1 MKLEKDMIVNR
12 PDGLHARP
20 AGNLVKQLKTYQSSI
35 TFIYKGTHIDGK
47 SIIQLMK
54 LSLKQ
59 GERLKVVID
68 GHDAQQAA
76 AAIERFLDSA
86 E

>member
-1 MKLEKDMIVNR
+1 MKVEKDLIVNR
-12 PDGLHARP
+12 ADGLHARP
-20 AGNLVKQLKTYQSSI
+20 AGNLVKQLKAYESSI
-35 TFIYKGTHIDGK
+35 VFVYKDRHIDGK

-59 GERLKVVID
+59 GERVKVVID

-76 AAIERFLDSA
+76 AAIERFL
-86 E
+86 EH

>member
-1 MKLEKDMIVNR
+1 MKVEKDMIVNR

-20 AGNLVKQLKTYQSSI
+20 AGNLVKQLKTYESSI
-35 TFIYKGTHIDGK
+35 VFVYKDRHIDGK

-68 GHDAQQAA
+68 GDDAQQAA